1 MNREELAMMVT
12 EAVSENQSVT
22 IKDLR
27 SNLRRHHLVKARC
40 MAFKVLRKNYGF
52 SLSQIG
58 TFFCR
63 HHASVIHGL
72 RVHDSYMDTDREYAS
87 DFAILT
93 NEIMKNDVNFPLRQQ
108 ALEFLEELEMSKSIG
123 SKIALVEN
131 LITASGKN

>member
-87 DFAILT
+87 DFSILI

>member
-40 MAFKVLRKNYGF
+40 MAFKILRKNYGF
-52 SLSQIG
+52 ALHQIG
-58 TFFCR
+58 SFFCR

-72 RVHDSYMDTDREYAS
+72 RVHDSYMDTDREHAN
-87 DFAILT
+87 DFAIIT

-108 ALEFLEELEMSKSIG
+108 ALEFLEELEMSKTIG

-131 LITASGKN
+131 LITASEKN